1 MPMIGK
7 RETVKSQSQPE
18 SGLPNGALPALATG
32 TSEFAQLRSNGET
45 YVDKTAE
52 IARLLAYPAHYLFV
66 GRPRRFGK
74 TLMLSTIECMYQ
86 GHLPAPGQARVAYNV
101 LFEGTAWGERD
112 PKDHALHPV
121 IRLDMGNV
129 EAANRDELTMQLVGM
144 VLAQARLWRARGK
157 PTGIPNAW
165 LDGEA
170 ACPESPGGL
179 LSRLIAALNE
189 GSESAPVILVDEFD
203 TPLMALRDA
212 GALTDANLG
221 PLRGFF
227 RRFKSE
233 SGSLHKVIM
242 TGITRKAYNHL
253 LSGLNNAE
261 DLTWDPRF
269 ASVCGFH
276 DLDLEN
282 RERGLGRHVAAG
294 ARVLG
299 ISEVELRRQ
308 LREHYN
314 GYHFDL
320 RGRGPA
326 VYNPWSLVTAL
337 KRLVTET
344 GSEDVRDHGWPSPW
358 VESGSARRL
367 ATSLRR
373 SPDSLVG
380 VLERERRL
388 NRDAISEETELGHLL
403 LQTGYLTVKPAV
415 GGDPPY
421 ATYPNREVEQAF
433 LQELEREYGQA
444 GHPVAF
450 RRLKQAMVSMDFQ
463 GLLVPLVTWFHEFP
477 SEKLRSE
484 TSLHLLFQALC
495 SFLGLNYTAEL
506 HEGGGRPDFAIL
518 NPDHA
523 CAVEMKYGEDHVR
536 AGTAHQQADAR
547 DYGRGLVSSHS
558 QVTRLAL
565 YLWRKNE
572 AGMLHIAAARKELCA
587 DRDPARE
594 QWVSILAEGSP
605 LPEDA
610 AWHG

>member
-1 MPMIGK
+1 MIGK
-7 RETVKSQSQPE
+7 CEAVASQFQPE
-18 SGLPNGALPALATG
+18 SGSCHGALSALATG
-32 TSEFAQLRSNGET
+32 TSEFAQLRSQGEA

-52 IARLLAYPAHYLFV
+52 IARLLAHPAHYLFV

-86 GHLPAPGQARVAYNV
+86 GHLPAPGQAQVDYDV

-112 PKDHALHPV
+112 PKDNDSHPV
-121 IRLDMGNV
+121 LRLDMGDI
-129 EAANRDELTMQLVGM
+129 EAASRDELTMQLVSM
-144 VLAQARLWRARGK
+144 VLAQGRLWRARGK
-157 PTGIPNAW
+157 ATGIPHAW

-170 ACPESPGGL
+170 ECPESPGGL

-189 GSESAPVILVDEFD
+189 GSKSAPVILVDEFD

-212 GALTDANLG
+212 GALTDVNLG
-221 PLRGFF
+221 PLRGFL
-227 RRFKSE
+227 RRFKRE
-233 SGSLHKVIM
+233 AGSLHKVIM

-261 DLTWDPRF
+261 DLTWDSRF
-269 ASVCGFH
+269 ALVCGFS
-276 DLDLEN
+276 DLDLES
-282 RERGLGRHVAAG
+282 RERGLGRHAAAG

-308 LREHYN
+308 LREYYN
-314 GYHFDL
+314 GYYFDL

-337 KRLVTET
+337 KRLETET
-344 GSEDVRDHGWPSPW
+344 GAEDVKADGWPSPW

-388 NRDAISEETELGHLL
+388 SHDAISEETELGHLL
-403 LQTGYLTVKPAV
+403 LQTGYLTVKPA
-415 GGDPPY
+415 GNGESPY

-433 LQELEREYGQA
+433 LQELEREYGEA

-450 RRLKQAMVSMDFQ
+450 RRLKEAMISMDFP

-484 TSLHLLFQALC
+484 TSLHLLLQALC
-495 SFLGLNYTAEL
+495 SFLGLNYTVEL

-536 AGTAHQQADAR
+536 TGTAHRQADTR
-547 DYGRGLVSSHS
+547 DYGRGFVSTHDR
-558 QVTRLAL
+558 VTRLAL

-572 AGMLHIAAARKELCA
+572 GGALHIAAARKELRA
-587 DRDPARE
+587 DRDASKEVWEP
-594 QWVSILAEGSP
+594 ILAEGSP
-605 LPEDA
+605 LPGGTS
-610 AWHG
+610 WPY

>member
-1 MPMIGK
+1 MPMIGTC
-7 RETVKSQSQPE
+7 ETVASQFQPE
-18 SGLPNGALPALATG
+18 SGSRNGALPALATG
-32 TSEFAQLRSNGET
+32 TSEFVQLRSQGEA

-52 IARLLAYPAHYLFV
+52 IARLLAHPAHYLFV

-86 GHLPAPGQARVAYNV
+86 GHLPAPGHTQVDYDV

-112 PKDHALHPV
+112 PKDNDWHPV
-121 IRLDMGNV
+121 LRLDMGDI
-129 EAANRDELTMQLVGM
+129 EAANRNELTMQLVGM
-144 VLAQARLWRARGK
+144 VLEQARLWRARGK
-157 PTGIPNAW
+157 PTGMPHAW

-170 ACPESPGGL
+170 ECPESPGGL

-189 GSESAPVILVDEFD
+189 SSKSAPVILMDEFD

-212 GALTDANLG
+212 GALTDVNLG
-221 PLRGFF
+221 PLRGFL

-233 SGSLHKVIM
+233 AGSLHKVIM

-261 DLTWDPRF
+261 DLTWDPGF
-269 ASVCGFH
+269 ALVCGFS
-276 DLDLEN
+276 DLDLES

-294 ARVLG
+294 ARSLG
-299 ISEVELRRQ
+299 ISEAELRRQ

-337 KRLVTET
+337 KLLETET
-344 GSEDVRDHGWPSPW
+344 GTEDVREDGWPSPW

-388 NRDAISEETELGHLL
+388 SRDAISEETELGHLL
-403 LQTGYLTVKPAV
+403 LQTGYLTVKPA
-415 GGDPPY
+415 GGREPPY

-433 LQELEREYGQA
+433 LQELEREYGEA

-477 SEKLRSE
+477 SEKLRNE

-518 NPDHA
+518 IPGHA
-523 CAVEMKYGEDHVR
+523 CVFKMKYGVDHAR
-536 AGTAHQQADAR
+536 AGAAHQQADSR
-547 DYGRGLVSSHS
+547 DYGRGLVSSHEC
-558 QVTRLAL
+558 VTRLAL
-565 YLWRKNE
+565 YLWREGE
-572 AGMLHIAAARKELCA
+572 AGSLHIAAACKELHA
-587 DRDPARE
+587 NRDSTRE
-594 QWVSILAEGSP
+594 QWVSLLAEGSP
-605 LPEDA
+605 LPEGTV
-610 AWHG
+610 WPG

>member
-1 MPMIGK
+1 
-7 RETVKSQSQPE
+7 
-18 SGLPNGALPALATG
+18 
-32 TSEFAQLRSNGET
+32 
-45 YVDKTAE
+45 
-52 IARLLAYPAHYLFV
+52 
-66 GRPRRFGK
+66 
-74 TLMLSTIECMYQ
+74 
-86 GHLPAPGQARVAYNV
+86 
-101 LFEGTAWGERD
+101 
-112 PKDHALHPV
+112 
-121 IRLDMGNV
+121 MGNV

-165 LDGEA
+165 LDGDA

-221 PLRGFF
+221 PLRGFL

-276 DLDLEN
+276 DLDFEN

-299 ISEVELRRQ
+299 LSEVELRRQ
-308 LREHYN
+308 LREHYS

-326 VYNPWSLVTAL
+326 IYNPWSLVTAL

-344 GSEDVRDHGWPSPW
+344 GSEDVRDYGWPSPW

-484 TSLHLLFQALC
+484 ASLHSLVSGPLQF
-495 SFLGLNYTAEL
+495 SGPEL
-506 HEGGGRPDFAIL
+506 HRRVARGRRPPGLCHSESGSCLCRRDEVWRGS
-518 NPDHA
+518 
-523 CAVEMKYGEDHVR
+523 CAGRNGTPTGRR
-536 AGTAHQQADAR
+536 AGPWAR
-547 DYGRGLVSSHS
+547 FGVQPQPSHATCVVS
-558 QVTRLAL
+558 
-565 YLWRKNE
+565 
-572 AGMLHIAAARKELCA
+572 
-587 DRDPARE
+587 
-594 QWVSILAEGSP
+594 LAEERGRDVAHCGCTQRVVRGQGYSQGTVGAHP
-605 LPEDA
+605 GRRKSA
-610 AWHG
+610 A

>member
-1 MPMIGK
+1 MIGK
-7 RETVKSQSQPE
+7 CETVTRQCQPE
-18 SGLPNGALPALATG
+18 SGSCNGALPALATG
-32 TSEFAQLRSNGET
+32 TSEFAQLRSQGEA

-52 IARLLAYPAHYLFV
+52 IARLLAHPAHYLFV

-86 GHLPAPGQARVAYNV
+86 GHLPAPGQVQVDYNV
-101 LFEGTAWGERD
+101 LFEGTAWSERD
-112 PKDHALHPV
+112 PKDRDSHPV
-121 IRLDMGNV
+121 LRLDMGDI
-129 EAANRDELTMQLVGM
+129 EAASRDELTMQLVNM
-144 VLAQARLWRARGK
+144 VLAQARLWRARGES
-157 PTGIPNAW
+157 TGIPHAW

-170 ACPESPGGL
+170 ECPESPGGL

-189 GSESAPVILVDEFD
+189 GSKSAPVILMDEFD

-212 GALTDANLG
+212 GALTDVNLG
-221 PLRGFF
+221 PLRGFL

-269 ASVCGFH
+269 ALVCGFS
-276 DLDLEN
+276 DLDLES
-282 RERGLGRHVAAG
+282 RERGLGRHMAAG
-294 ARVLG
+294 ARTLG
-299 ISEVELRRQ
+299 ISESELFRQ
-308 LREHYN
+308 LRAYYN

-320 RGRGPA
+320 RGRGPT

-337 KRLVTET
+337 KLLETET
-344 GSEDVRDHGWPSPW
+344 GAEDIKADGWPSPW

-388 NRDAISEETELGHLL
+388 SHDAISEETELGHLL
-403 LQTGYLTVKPAV
+403 LQTGYLTVKPT
-415 GGDPPY
+415 GNGDSPY

-433 LQELEREYGQA
+433 LQELEREYGEA

-450 RRLKQAMVSMDFQ
+450 RRLKKAMVSMAFQ
-463 GLLVPLVTWFHEFP
+463 ELLAPLVTWFHEFP

-506 HEGGGRPDFAIL
+506 HEGGGWSDFVIL
-518 NPDHA
+518 NSDHA
-523 CAVEMKYGEDHVR
+523 CVVEMKYGEDHAR
-536 AGTAHQQADAR
+536 TAAAHQQADAR
-547 DYGRGLVSSHS
+547 DYGRGLVSRHS
-558 QVTRLAL
+558 RVTRLAL

-572 AGMLHIAAARKELCA
+572 AGLLHIAAAGKELRA
-587 DRDPARE
+587 DRDTAKE
-594 QWVSILAEGSP
+594 QWVSLLAEGSP
-605 LPEDA
+605 LPEGA
-610 AWHG
+610 EWHC

>member
-1 MPMIGK
+1 MIGK
-7 RETVKSQSQPE
+7 CEAVASQCQPE
-18 SGLPNGALPALATG
+18 SGSCHGALSALATG
-32 TSEFAQLRSNGET
+32 TSEFAQLRSQGEA

-52 IARLLAYPAHYLFV
+52 IARLLAHPAHYLFV

-86 GHLPAPGQARVAYNV
+86 GHLPAPGQAQVDYDV

-112 PKDHALHPV
+112 PTDNDWHPV
-121 IRLDMGNV
+121 LRLDMGDI
-129 EAANRDELTMQLVGM
+129 EAASRDELTVQLVSM
-144 VLAQARLWRARGK
+144 VLAQGRLWRARGK
-157 PTGIPNAW
+157 ATGMPHAW

-170 ACPESPGGL
+170 ECPESPGDL

-189 GSESAPVILVDEFD
+189 GSKSAPVILVDEFD

-212 GALTDANLG
+212 GALTDVNLG
-221 PLRGFF
+221 PLRGFL
-227 RRFKSE
+227 RRFKRE

-261 DLTWDPRF
+261 DLTWDSRF
-269 ASVCGFH
+269 ALVCGFS
-276 DLDLEN
+276 DLDLES
-282 RERGLGRHVAAG
+282 RERGLGRHAAAG

-308 LREHYN
+308 LREYYN

-337 KRLVTET
+337 KLLETET
-344 GSEDVRDHGWPSPW
+344 GAEDVKADGWPSPW

-373 SPDSLVG
+373 SPASLVG

-388 NRDAISEETELGHLL
+388 SHDAISEETELGHLL
-403 LQTGYLTVKPAV
+403 LQTGYLTVKPA
-415 GGDPPY
+415 GNGESPY
-421 ATYPNREVEQAF
+421 ATYPTREVEQAF
-433 LQELEREYGQA
+433 LQELEREYGEA

-450 RRLKQAMVSMDFQ
+450 RRLKESMISMDFQ
-463 GLLVPLVTWFHEFP
+463 GLLVPLVPWFHEFP

-495 SFLGLNYTAEL
+495 SFLGLNYTVEL

-536 AGTAHQQADAR
+536 TGAAHQQADAR
-547 DYGRGLVSSHS
+547 DYGRRFVSTHDR
-558 QVTRLAL
+558 VTRLAL

-572 AGMLHIAAARKELCA
+572 GGALHIAAARKELRA
-587 DRDPARE
+587 DRDASKEVWEP
-594 QWVSILAEGSP
+594 ILAEGSP
-605 LPEDA
+605 LPGGTS
-610 AWHG
+610 WPY